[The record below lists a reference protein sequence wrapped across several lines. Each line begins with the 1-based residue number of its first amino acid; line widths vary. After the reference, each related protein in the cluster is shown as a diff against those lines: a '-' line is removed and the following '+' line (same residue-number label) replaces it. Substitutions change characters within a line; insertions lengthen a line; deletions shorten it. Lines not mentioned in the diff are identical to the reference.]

1 MQIFALDVCLIVLH
15 LIAFY
20 LSSYF
25 SSTNIS
31 GKGCFSLFFF
41 FCFFSGLQCCCS
53 SLLHEADR
61 FMAVCAFGNRTA
73 TQKGHDNFI
82 KRIVVQFYGILSA
95 VISFLEFWYC
105 CWNLLCQAMD
115 LYLILSRLWVF
126 EVFHLLC
133 HLLYIKLFSF
143 LLKISAAINH
153 VQNKYCIS

>member
-31 GKGCFSLFFF
+31 GKKDVFPFLLLFWVAV
-41 FCFFSGLQCCCS
+41 LQCCCS

-73 TQKGHDNFI
+73 TRKGHDNFI
-82 KRIVVQFYGILSA
+82 KGIVVQFYGILSA
-95 VISFLEFWYC
+95 VISFPEF
-105 CWNLLCQAMD
+105 
-115 LYLILSRLWVF
+115 
-126 EVFHLLC
+126 
-133 HLLYIKLFSF
+133 
-143 LLKISAAINH
+143 
-153 VQNKYCIS
+153 